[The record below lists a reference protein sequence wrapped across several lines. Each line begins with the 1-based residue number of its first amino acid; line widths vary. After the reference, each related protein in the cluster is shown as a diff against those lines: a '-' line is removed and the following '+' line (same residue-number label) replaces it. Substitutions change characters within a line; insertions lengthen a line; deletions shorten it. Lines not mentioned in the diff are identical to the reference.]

1 MAGKI
6 LIALGGNAL
15 LRAKEKGTAEEQLAH
30 VRETCRHLISII
42 EGGDSIAITH
52 GNGPQVGNILLQN
65 EIASDQLPPM
75 PLDVCVTESQG
86 MIGYMIQ
93 RSMDNHLRQAGIEIP
108 VVAIFT
114 QTLVDKD
121 DPAFGDPSKPIGP
134 YYTQGRASELESER
148 GWSMLKV
155 GDRGYRRVVPSP
167 DPLEIIE
174 SRAIKQ
180 VTDDGIIVIAAGG
193 GGVPVVRHEDGTLHG
208 VEAVIDKD
216 HAAAILARVIGA
228 DTLLILTD
236 VEQVY
241 LNYGK
246 PDQQPLDRVSVSEAG
261 QYLEQGQFGKG
272 SMQPKVEAVMD
283 FVRAGGK
290 RAIITSLEK
299 ANYSLGGKAGTLFVM

>member
-15 LRAKEKGTAEEQLAH
+15 LRAREKGTAEEQLAH

-42 EGGDSIAITH
+42 EGGNSIAITH

-108 VVAIFT
+108 VVAMFT

-148 GWSMLKV
+148 GWSMVEEGSK
-155 GDRGYRRVVPSP
+155 GYRRVVPSP

-180 VTDDGIIVIAAGG
+180 VMDDGIIVIAAGG

-216 HAAAILARVIGA
+216 HTAAILAGVIGA

-241 LNYGK
+241 LDYGK
-246 PDQQPLDRVSVSEAG
+246 PDQRPLDRVSVSEAG

-272 SMQPKVEAVMD
+272 SMRPKVEAVMD

-299 ANYSLGGKAGTLFVM
+299 ANDSLDGKAGTLFVR